1 MAVPNLSPGY
11 LGQVKGIRAQREE
24 NEKQRSFEADQA
36 SKNFLRRLGG
46 DVLGTALGI
55 GADLAGTA
63 FRDSLTKNERA
74 AAAGTFY
81 PDDDAMGESGAAIR
95 QIAESRA
102 ATELRPQASFGEAA
116 ETGYGRRGI
125 ETAAPPLGGVKAQ
138 VLKPPAVTPPAP
150 ARPPSNP
157 MLTPG
162 LEAQFSRVTSAP
174 VVPSPIAPRGME
186 SEAPRRPMA
195 APPSPM
201 AQRPAPM
208 PPRETREAPG
218 GYQPPRMMP
227 STTAAIARESG
238 YREAIPSL
246 PTDVRGLA
254 QQAQDVRDKR
264 ALDLELLRK
273 QLLWDEEQAKA
284 NVASLQARGASATA
298 IAQAKQQEAIARQN
312 AQAALEA
319 KYYAEAAA
327 AGRPVVGRGGRVI
340 WQPGQVATPRG
351 STEQGF
357 GADFGPPTLRAQ
369 AGAVGGRGGAGGAA
383 RGGEEPTGDVLTIVR
398 QNRNKKGEPVGPSQP
413 LRVQE
418 SPSLWRAVASSPVDY
433 GMDAAQSATYREA
446 YRQYNAALPVARK
459 GDPQAAAVMAQ
470 AQGAMRSALVAAQ
483 SQYAPAVAGTR
494 EGFGTSQRD
503 EEIARVRDEQAAIR
517 RQVEDMNRARGQAK
531 IAGSAIS
538 DTAALALPAEV
549 TLDEVADV
557 VAQDAGVVP
566 ADKGRFQSTQSDGE
580 LERAE
585 YEAALRGA
593 PMPAGLDAASA
604 DLYNQVKQRAQDAK
618 TRILSQKEALRE
630 KRLRAIVTELSAD
643 TDDPVGYLES
653 LGVVVPQ
660 SLKPAPL
667 PAGNRPVA
675 PRPAAPAPRAAPARP
690 AAPSMPRFNSL
701 DQAAEW
707 VAKQPISPAE
717 KSALLERIEDTQ
729 GLQ

>member
-1 MAVPNLSPGY
+1 MAVPNLAPNY
-11 LGQVKGIRAQREE
+11 LGQVKGIRAQRQE
-24 NEKQRSFEADQA
+24 NEKQRAFESDQA

-63 FRDSLTKNERA
+63 FRDSLTRDERA

-81 PDDDAMGESGAAIR
+81 PDDTDVTSQIR
-95 QIAESRA
+95 QVAESRA

-116 ETGYGRRGI
+116 ETGFGRRGI
-125 ETAAPPLGGVKAQ
+125 ETAAPSLGGVKAQ
-138 VLKPPAVTPPAP
+138 VLKPPAVTPPGPAP

-162 LEAQFSRVTSAP
+162 LEAQFGRVTSAP
-174 VVPSPIAPRGME
+174 VAPSPIAPRDME
-186 SEAPRRPMA
+186 AEAPRRPVSPA
-195 APPSPM
+195 PSPM

-227 STTAAIARESG
+227 STTAAMARESG
-238 YREAIPSL
+238 YRESIPSL
-246 PTDVRGLA
+246 PVGVRGLA
-254 QQAQDVRDKR
+254 QQAQDVRDER
-264 ALDLELLRK
+264 ALGLELMRK
-273 QLLWDEEQAKA
+273 KLLWDEQQAAA

-298 IAQAKQQEAIARQN
+298 IAQARQQEADAKAKAEEMRQLDLLMSARSRG
-312 AQAALEA
+312 AP
-319 KYYAEAAA
+319 KYVRGLGVYTPPQTVLPSGNTDDGLRGDIVPQGAM
-327 AGRPVVGRGGRVI
+327 GRQGG
-340 WQPGQVATPRG
+340 
-351 STEQGF
+351 
-357 GADFGPPTLRAQ
+357 
-369 AGAVGGRGGAGGAA
+369 GGRGGGAA
-383 RGGEEPTGDVLTIVR
+383 RGGEEPTGDTLTIVR
-398 QNRNKKGEPVGPSQP
+398 QNRDRSGKETGPSQP

-418 SPSLWRAVASSPVDY
+418 GPSLWRAIASSPVDY
-433 GMDAAQSATYREA
+433 GMNAEQSAVYKDA
-446 YRQYNAALPVARK
+446 YRAFNAALPAARK
-459 GDPQAAAVMAQ
+459 GDAGALDAAMKAQ
-470 AQGAMRSALVAAQ
+470 DAMRSALMAGQ

-503 EEIARVRDEQAAIR
+503 DELARVRDEQAALR
-517 RQVEDMNRARGQAK
+517 RQVEEQGRARGQAR

-538 DTAALALPAEV
+538 DTAPLALPAEV

-566 ADKGRFQSTQSDGE
+566 ADRGRFQSTQTDGE

-593 PMPAGLDAASA
+593 PEPPGLDAASS
-604 DLYNQVKQRAQDAK
+604 DLYRQVAQRAKDAK
-618 TRILSQKEALRE
+618 TRLLSQKEALRE
-630 KRLRAIVTELSAD
+630 KRLRAIATELSAE

-653 LGVVVPQ
+653 LGVAVPQ

-675 PRPAAPAPRAAPARP
+675 PRPAAPVPRAAPAP
-690 AAPSMPRFNSL
+690 AAAPSMPRFNSL

>member
-1 MAVPNLSPGY
+1 MAVPNLAPNY
-11 LGQVKGIRAQREE
+11 LGQVKSIREQRRE
-24 NEKQRSFEADQA
+24 NEKQRSFDADQA

-55 GADLAGTA
+55 GADIAGTK
-63 FRDSLTKNERA
+63 FRDYLAKPERM

-81 PDDDAMGESGAAIR
+81 PDDTDVTSQIR
-95 QIAESRA
+95 QAAESRA

-116 ETGYGRRGI
+116 ETGFGRRGI
-125 ETAAPPLGGVKAQ
+125 ETAAPSLGGVKAQ
-138 VLKPPAVTPPAP
+138 VLKPPAVTPPGPAP

-162 LEAQFSRVTSAP
+162 LEAQFNRVTSAP
-174 VVPSPIAPRGME
+174 VVPSQVAPRGME
-186 SEAPRRPMA
+186 AEAPRRLMA

-227 STTAAIARESG
+227 STTAAMARETG

-246 PTDVRGLA
+246 PVGVRGLA

-298 IAQAKQQEAIARQN
+298 IAQARQQEADAKSKAEEMRQLDLLMSARSRG
-312 AQAALEA
+312 AP
-319 KYYAEAAA
+319 KYVRGLGVYTPPQTVLPSGNTDDGLRGDIVPQSPMGRQGG
-327 AGRPVVGRGGRVI
+327 AG
-340 WQPGQVATPRG
+340 
-351 STEQGF
+351 
-357 GADFGPPTLRAQ
+357 
-369 AGAVGGRGGAGGAA
+369 GGRGGGAA
-383 RGGEEPTGDVLTIVR
+383 RGGEEPTGDIIMVVEQTR
-398 QNRNKKGEPVGPSQP
+398 DRKGNPQGSSQP
-413 LRVQE
+413 RAYQE
-418 SPSLWRAVASSPVDY
+418 SPAFWERYVRQPIDA
-433 GMDAAQSATYREA
+433 GMNNQEAGA
-446 YRQYNAALPVARK
+446 YRAAFRVYSAALPAARK
-459 GDPQAAAVMAQ
+459 GDPAAAAKVIEAQ
-470 AQGAMRSALVAAQ
+470 NAMRANFMAGQAR
-483 SQYAPAVAGTR
+483 YKPTVAGLR
-494 EGFGTSQRD
+494 EDLGTSERD
-503 EEIARVRDEQAAIR
+503 KALDAVRADQLELKRELEEL
-517 RQVEDMNRARGQAK
+517 NRNRGQAR

-566 ADKGRFQSTQSDGE
+566 ADKGRFQSTQGDGE

-593 PMPAGLDAASA
+593 PEPPGLDAASSE
-604 DLYNQVKQRAQDAK
+604 LYKQVKQRAQDAK
-618 TRILSQKEALRE
+618 TRLLSQKEALRE
-630 KRLRAIVTELSAD
+630 KRLRAIATELSSE

-660 SLKPAPL
+660 ALKPAPL

-675 PRPAAPAPRAAPARP
+675 PRPAAPVPRAAPAPAARP

-717 KSALLERIEDTQ
+717 KSALLERIEDAQ